1 MNHSTLITVLLSSIM
16 LFCNGLSMA
25 ENFDSDDGCVNK
37 AIERIEKIRAL
48 PEKQFIETLDGQ
60 QVDLKEFFR
69 QCWNNWPHCCLFHKF
84 YYWDSEVIETISE
97 SSKGRIK
104 HKVRIYCNCLSM
116 ARNDRT
122 NPDKTHGDVAEFY
135 DENEVFMG
143 IAVYMGM
150 GKYCSLP
157 YSGYDKGI
165 E

>member
-1 MNHSTLITVLLSSIM
+1 MNHSKPITVLLSSIM
-16 LFCNGLSMA
+16 LFCSDLSIA
-25 ENFDSDDGCVNK
+25 EDHNRDARDVKK
-37 AIERIEKIRAL
+37 AIERIEEIRKL
-48 PEKQFIETLDGQ
+48 PEKRFIETLDGQ
-60 QVDLKEFFR
+60 QVELNEFFR
-69 QCWNNWPHCCLFHKF
+69 RCLKNWPHCSLYHKF
-84 YYWDSEVIETISE
+84 YYWDSEVIETISD

-116 ARNDRT
+116 ARDDKT

-150 GKYCSLP
+150 GRYFSLP
-157 YSGYDKGI
+157 HSEYNKDK